1 MKHRVRVDFVPR
13 RHWPA
18 AGIAWAALAALV
30 VAWQGWLALQD
41 ADLLQR
47 QRAGVDA
54 LRRRSFSASPAM
66 TPQDIRRHAQ
76 MDAVVRYLAT
86 PWDGLL
92 GLFESHAGSR
102 VTLVKLEPDA
112 SSGRI
117 ELAGRALSTKDVATY
132 LMALESDPRLEGVL
146 LHRHEI
152 RRTEAGS
159 PVEFRIGA
167 AWNANGRE
175 PARATL
181 ASVAPGPIQ
190 EKAR

>member
-1 MKHRVRVDFVPR
+1 MKHRVRVDFVPHR
-13 RHWPA
+13 RWPA
-18 AGIAWAALAALV
+18 AGLVWAAAATVV

-47 QRAGVDA
+47 QRAGVEA
-54 LRRRSFSASPAM
+54 LRRKSFSAAPAM

-76 MDAVVRYLAT
+76 IDAVARYLAT

-92 GLFESHAGSR
+92 GLLESHTGSR
-102 VTLVKLEPDA
+102 VSLVKLEPDA

-117 ELAGRALSTKDVATY
+117 ELTGRALSTKDVATY

-167 AWNANGRE
+167 TWNANGRE

-181 ASVAPGPIQ
+181 ASAAAAPVQ
-190 EKAR
+190 ETAR